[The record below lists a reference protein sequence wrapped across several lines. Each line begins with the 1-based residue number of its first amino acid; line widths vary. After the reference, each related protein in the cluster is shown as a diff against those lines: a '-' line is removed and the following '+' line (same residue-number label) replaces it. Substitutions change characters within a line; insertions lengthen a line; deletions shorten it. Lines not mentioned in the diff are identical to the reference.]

1 MPCAKHP
8 ARSPSHGRCLLSVP
22 SVSVVSVKCSFSH
35 PLLVDAHRY
44 VEPWNLDT
52 IPTLRGP
59 QSCKGVNMTN
69 VSPVFW
75 VGGRQRREPP
85 LVGDDGGTKAIP
97 KEKMGYLAEAY
108 GKNKSL
114 AEMR

>member
-1 MPCAKHP
+1 
-8 ARSPSHGRCLLSVP
+8 
-22 SVSVVSVKCSFSH
+22 
-35 PLLVDAHRY
+35 
-44 VEPWNLDT
+44 
-52 IPTLRGP
+52 
-59 QSCKGVNMTN
+59 MTN

-75 VGGRQRREPP
+75 VGGQQRREPP